1 MTSIR
6 PAQTS
11 DLPFLW
17 EMLFEA
23 AYWRPEAP
31 RPPFEEGLAR
41 PDLEKLLAGWGREGD
56 AGVIAHE
63 GPAPVGAAWYRRW
76 TEDDHSYGFVAP
88 EIPELA
94 IGVVGAYR
102 RRGVGR
108 ALLKALIDQG
118 RQSDIPALSL
128 SVERD
133 NPAAR
138 LYRDLGFIE
147 HADVGNA
154 WTLLLRFET

>member
-6 PAQTS
+6 RVHS
-11 DLPFLW
+11 RDLPFLR

-31 RPPFEEGLAR
+31 RPPLEVGLAR
-41 PDLEKLLAGWGREGD
+41 PDLANLLTGWGRAGD
-56 AGVIAHE
+56 CGVIAHE
-63 GPAPVGAAWYRRW
+63 GSAPLGAAWYRLW
-76 TEDDHSYGFVAP
+76 TGDDHSYGFVAP

-94 IGVVGAYR
+94 IGVAGGYR

-108 ALLKALIDQG
+108 LLMKALIEEA
-118 RQSDIPALSL
+118 RQAGVPALSL

-138 LYRDLGFIE
+138 LYHDLGFRE
-147 HADVGNA
+147 HEAAGNA
-154 WTLLLRFET
+154 WTLILPL